1 MGVGTCARLPSL
13 RFSLS
18 IESATEAL
26 TGDDP
31 VVVAAEVARILSKLA
46 DRVRFGA
53 SDEMTDEGAVYV
65 DGNVVGFW
73 SFTITDAEQEV

>member
-1 MGVGTCARLPSL
+1 MTK
-13 RFSLS
+13 FSLS
-18 IESATEAL
+18 IESANEAL

-53 SDEMTDEGAVYV
+53 SDEVTDEGAVSDV
-65 DGNVVGFW
+65 NGNVVGFW
-73 SFTITDAEQEV
+73 SLTIDTEQEV